1 MATNTTTTGDG
12 TSLGRYKT
20 EFKTFLSD
28 TWLGYALVL
37 PAVLLLGIIIFYPTL
52 RGIQLAFYDASLLNP
67 EQMRFVGL
75 ENFVQMAGDAKFK
88 SSLWHTVL
96 LTAVAVSLQ
105 YLLGLGLALALK
117 EKVPGAGFFRSVSMI
132 TWVLPVIVM
141 VIIFRFLL
149 QNGFGPVN
157 IVLAKLGMETT
168 YWFGEPGVAFPLI
181 VLMHIWRNVP
191 FYAIALMA
199 AMKSIPESQYEA
211 ARLDGAGPLERFRY
225 ITLPQIS
232 YVSMIMIVL
241 HVIFTF
247 NNFDIVYL
255 STGGGPL
262 GNTEVMA
269 TYIYKQAFEQ
279 YALGYGASM
288 ALVMLIIMMVFTVVY
303 VRLEARD

>member
-1 MATNTTTTGDG
+1 MATSTDARAG
-12 TSLGRYKT
+12 LARYGR
-20 EFKTFLSD
+20 EFKTFLSE
-28 TWLGYALVL
+28 TWLGYALIL
-37 PAVLLLGIIIFYPTL
+37 PAVLLMGVIIVYPTF
-52 RGIQLAFYDASLLNP
+52 RGIELAFYESSLLNP
-67 EQMRFVGL
+67 GERTFVGL
-75 ENFVQMAGDAKFK
+75 ENFARMIADQTFRQA
-88 SSLWHTVL
+88 LWHTVL
-96 LTAVAVSLQ
+96 LTAVAVTLQ

-117 EKVPGAGFFRSVSMI
+117 EKVPGASVFRSLSMI

-149 QNGFGPVN
+149 QSGFGPVN
-157 IVLAKLGMETT
+157 IVLAKLGLETAS
-168 YWFGEPGVAFPLI
+168 WFGRPGVAFPLI
-181 VLMHIWRNVP
+181 VLMHVWRNVP

-199 AMKSIPESQYEA
+199 AMKSIPETQYEA

-269 TYIYKQAFEQ
+269 TYIYKQAFQQ

-288 ALVMLIIMMVFTVVY
+288 GVVMLLIMMVFTVVY
-303 VRLEARD
+303 VKLEARD

>member
-1 MATNTTTTGDG
+1 MATSTE
-12 TSLGRYKT
+12 SKSSPRFGRYGE
-20 EFKTFLSD
+20 EFRTFLSE
-28 TWLGYALVL
+28 TWLGYAMVF
-37 PAVLLLGIIIFYPTL
+37 PAILLMGVIIIYPTL
-52 RGIQLAFYDASLLNP
+52 RGVQLAFFQASLLNP
-67 EQMRFVGL
+67 EQMQFVGL
-75 ENFVQMAGDAKFK
+75 ENFARMLGDTTFRNA
-88 SSLWHTVL
+88 LWHTVL

-141 VIIFRFLL
+141 VIIFRFLV
-149 QNGFGPVN
+149 QPDFGPVN
-157 IVLAKLGMETT
+157 IILAKFGMETT
-168 YWFGEPGVAFPLI
+168 YWFGQPGVAFPLI
-181 VLMHIWRNVP
+181 VLMHVWRNTP

-199 AMKSIPESQYEA
+199 AMKSIPDTQYEA

-262 GNTEVMA
+262 GNTEVLA
-269 TYIYKQAFEQ
+269 TYVYKQAFEQ
-279 YALGYGASM
+279 YALGYAASVGT
-288 ALVMLIIMMVFTVVY
+288 VMLIIMLVFTVVY
-303 VRLEARD
+303 VKLEARE

>member
-1 MATNTTTTGDG
+1 MATNTTNPGER
-12 TSLGRYKT
+12 TSLTRYKT

-28 TWLGYALVL
+28 TWLGYALIL
-37 PAVLLLGIIIFYPTL
+37 PALILLGLIIFYPTL

-67 EQMRFVGL
+67 EQMQFVGL
-75 ENFVQMAGDAKFK
+75 ENFAQMASDAKFK
-88 SSLWHTVL
+88 AALWHTVL
-96 LTAVAVSLQ
+96 LTSIVVSLQ
-105 YLLGLGLALALK
+105 YLLGLGLAIALK

-132 TWVLPVIVM
+132 TWVLPSIVM

-181 VLMHIWRNVP
+181 VVMHVWRNVP
-191 FYAIALMA
+191 FYALALMA
-199 AMKSIPESQYEA
+199 SMKSIPDTQYEA

-247 NNFDIVYL
+247 NNFDIVFL

-288 ALVMLIIMMVFTVVY
+288 AFVMLIIMMVFTVVY

>member
-1 MATNTTTTGDG
+1 MS
-12 TSLGRYKT
+12 TSTDETPTFGRYRE
-20 EFKTFLSD
+20 EFGSFLSE
-28 TWLGYALVL
+28 TWLGYALIL
-37 PAVLLLGIIIFYPTL
+37 PAVLLLGVIIVYPTL
-52 RGIQLAFYDASLLNP
+52 RGIQLAFYEVSLLNP
-67 EQMRFVGL
+67 ENMRFVGL
-75 ENFVQMAGDAKFK
+75 QNFAQIARDTAFHEA
-88 SSLWHTVL
+88 LWHTVL
-96 LTAVAVSLQ
+96 LTTVAVSLQ

-141 VIIFRFLL
+141 VIIFRFLV

-157 IVLAKLGMETT
+157 IILAKLGMETT

-181 VLMHIWRNVP
+181 VLMHVWRNVP

-199 AMKSIPESQYEA
+199 SMKSIPDTQYEA
-211 ARLDGAGPLERFRY
+211 ARLDGAGPLQRFRY

-288 ALVMLIIMMVFTVVY
+288 ALVMLVIMMVFTVVY
-303 VRLEARD
+303 VNLEARD

>member
-1 MATNTTTTGDG
+1 MATQDI
-12 TSLGRYKT
+12 SSSPLSPYVA
-20 EFKTFLSD
+20 EFKRFVSD
-28 TWLGYALVL
+28 TWLGYAMVL
-37 PAVLLLGIIIFYPTL
+37 PAVIMLGAIIVYPTL
-52 RGIQLAFYDASLLNP
+52 RGIQLAFFEVSLLNP
-67 EQMRFVGL
+67 EQMTFVGL
-75 ENFVQMAGDAKFK
+75 SNFGQMLSDATFK
-88 SSLWHTVL
+88 SALWHTVL

-117 EKVPGAGFFRSVSMI
+117 EKVPGAGFFRSASMI
-132 TWVLPVIVM
+132 TWVLPGIVM
-141 VIIFRFLL
+141 VIIFRFLV
-149 QNGFGPVN
+149 QPDFGPAN
-157 IVLAKLGMETT
+157 IVLAKLGLETT
-168 YWFGEPGVAFPLI
+168 YWFGRPGVAFPLI
-181 VLMHIWRNVP
+181 VVMHVWRNVP

-199 AMKSIPESQYEA
+199 AMKSIPETQYEA
-211 ARLDGAGPLERFRY
+211 ARLDGAGPLQAFRY

-262 GNTEVMA
+262 GNTEVMS

-288 ALVMLIIMMVFTVVY
+288 ALVMLIIMMAFTVVY

>member
-1 MATNTTTTGDG
+1 MATSTDAPTGL
-12 TSLGRYKT
+12 TRYGR
-20 EFKTFLSD
+20 EFKTFLSE
-28 TWLGYALVL
+28 TWLGYALIL
-37 PAVLLLGIIIFYPTL
+37 PAVLLMGVIIVYPTF
-52 RGIQLAFYDASLLNP
+52 RGIELAFYESSLLNP
-67 EQMRFVGL
+67 GERTFVGL
-75 ENFVQMAGDAKFK
+75 ENFAQMIADQTFRQA
-88 SSLWHTVL
+88 LWHTVL
-96 LTAVAVSLQ
+96 LTSVAVTLQ

-117 EKVPGAGFFRSVSMI
+117 EKVPGASVFRSLSMI

-149 QNGFGPVN
+149 QSGFGPVN
-157 IVLAKLGMETT
+157 IVLAKLGLETAS
-168 YWFGEPGVAFPLI
+168 WFGRPGVAFPLI
-181 VLMHIWRNVP
+181 VLMHVWRNVP

-199 AMKSIPESQYEA
+199 AMKSIPETQYEA
-211 ARLDGAGPLERFRY
+211 ARLDGAGPLDRFRY

-247 NNFDIVYL
+247 NNFDIVFL

-269 TYIYKQAFEQ
+269 TYIYKQAFQQ

-288 ALVMLIIMMVFTVVY
+288 GVVMLLIMMVFTVVY
-303 VRLEARD
+303 VKLEARD

>member
-1 MATNTTTTGDG
+1 MATNELTTGG
-12 TSLGRYKT
+12 ASRYT
-20 EFKTFLSD
+20 DEFREFLSE
-28 TWLGYALVL
+28 TWLGYALIL
-37 PAVLLLGIIIFYPTL
+37 PAVLMLGIIIVYPTL
-52 RGIQLAFYDASLLNP
+52 RGIQLAFFNVSLLNP
-67 EQMRFVGL
+67 ENMAFVGL
-75 ENFVQMAGDAKFK
+75 ENFSQMLADAMFH
-88 SSLWHTVL
+88 SALWHTVL

-141 VIIFRFLL
+141 VIIFRFLV
-149 QNGFGPVN
+149 QPEFGPLN

-168 YWFGEPGVAFPLI
+168 YWFGRPGVAFPLI
-181 VLMHIWRNVP
+181 VVMHVWRNVP

-199 AMKSIPESQYEA
+199 AMKSIPDTQYEA
-211 ARLDGAGPLERFRY
+211 ARLDGAGPLQAFRH

-262 GNTEVMA
+262 GNTEVMS

-288 ALVMLIIMMVFTVVY
+288 ALVMLIIMMVFTIVY
-303 VRLEARD
+303 VNLEARE

>member
-1 MATNTTTTGDG
+1 MATNTTTTG
-12 TSLGRYKT
+12 SLSRYKN

-28 TWLGYALVL
+28 TWLGYALIL
-37 PAVLLLGIIIFYPTL
+37 PAVLLLGVIIVYPTL

-67 EQMRFVGL
+67 EQMQFVGF
-75 ENFVQMAGDAKFK
+75 ENFAQMASDAKFTAA
-88 SSLWHTVL
+88 LWHTVL

-117 EKVPGAGFFRSVSMI
+117 EKVPGASFFRSVSMI

-141 VIIFRFLL
+141 VIIFRFLV

-157 IVLAKLGMETT
+157 ILLMKLGLETT
-168 YWFGEPGVAFPLI
+168 YWFGQPGVAFPLI
-181 VLMHIWRNVP
+181 VVMHVWRNIP
-191 FYAIALMA
+191 FYALALMA
-199 AMKSIPESQYEA
+199 AMKSIPDTQYEA
-211 ARLDGAGPLERFRY
+211 ARLDGAGPLQRFRY

-247 NNFDIVYL
+247 NNFDIVFL

-303 VRLEARD
+303 VRLEAHD